1 MRETST
7 IETYFIGCAG
17 AFYTLNTCPLE
28 LYPNGFVC
36 LAWFQFQFSI
46 HGAIEFT
53 YSLTAKIK
61 QKTSSPCEVYARNR
75 IICSRFEA
83 PPHIMAIRYLYR
95 SVILL
100 YVLLQFFVE
109 SFDLRSFHGLFLRKK
124 SLFFLERNGNRW
136 WAHLSFQF
144 RHRDFSIIIFRCT
157 FVSAAKLSHRHWF
170 IAMNN
175 LH

>member
-36 LAWFQFQFSI
+36 LAWFQFEFSI

-61 QKTSSPCEVYARNR
+61 QKTSSPCELYARNR

-83 PPHIMAIRYLYR
+83 PPHIWLYDTCIDLWFYCTFCCNFLLNR
-95 SVILL
+95 SI
-100 YVLLQFFVE
+100 YVHFMVFFYE
-109 SFDLRSFHGLFLRKK
+109 KNL
-124 SLFFLERNGNRW
+124 LFFLNGMEIDDEHTCHFN
-136 WAHLSFQF
+136 SDIVIFQ
-144 RHRDFSIIIFRCT
+144 
-157 FVSAAKLSHRHWF
+157 
-170 IAMNN
+170 
-175 LH
+175 